1 MDAADLRA
9 IVEHLQERITVAADG
24 DGRVTVCF
32 PTAAEADL
40 VAAGLH
46 PDGVR
51 RLLAETWWQEMVE
64 EVVTT
69 PEFCDPGDP
78 PGQVLAYARDVVF
91 EYVAKRFRP

>member
-9 IVEHLQERITVAADG
+9 IVEHLQGSITVLPDG
-24 DGRVTVCF
+24 DGRVAVAF
-32 PTAAEADL
+32 PTPTEADL

-46 PDGVR
+46 PEGVR
-51 RLLAETWWQEMVE
+51 RLLGEPWWGEMVD

-78 PGQVLAYARDVVF
+78 PEQVLAFARDVVF